1 MRVIVYDSMHMEKD
15 GPISKT
21 NTQQL
26 DDEFNDEAI
35 DNIKDGSEGGDVEM
49 EYDPIMEEQLKVFK
63 D

>member
-1 MRVIVYDSMHMEKD
+1 MEKD